1 VQAAP
6 MADPMTDKERF
17 DSFMRV
23 AELRT
28 LRATN
33 RQSYEWRVT
42 LGLWAVITAATIY
55 LKDRPV
61 PLWLGVSTVF
71 IYAFFWL
78 RAINVA
84 HWRDNQA
91 AAFYIETALSILSP
105 GRKRTGAAGEE
116 IRWESWLFGFLFEWG
131 CLFQLLS
138 TIVLIYF
145 FYLMTN
151 PGALPEFLHPPR

>member
-1 VQAAP
+1 
-6 MADPMTDKERF
+6 MTDKEQF
-17 DSFMRV
+17 DGFMRV

-28 LRATN
+28 LRASN

-61 PLWLGVSTVF
+61 PLWLGASTIV

-78 RAINVA
+78 RPMNVA

-91 AAFYIETALSILSP
+91 AAFYVETALSILA
-105 GRKRTGAAGEE
+105 TGHKGSSASREE
-116 IRWESWLFGFLFEWG
+116 IGWVAWLFGFLFEWG
-131 CLFQLLS
+131 CLFQFLS
-138 TIVLIYF
+138 TLVLIYF

-151 PGALPEFLHPPR
+151 PGVLPHFLRIG